1 MNPPAPPRRRR
12 APPASAPVAHACAL
26 ACTLLLSACAPDYN
40 WREIRPSG
48 EGYAVM
54 LPGKPASMSRPIN
67 LDGLAVTMAMSGAR
81 VDDRSFT
88 VGMVVLP
95 DAEPAT
101 RERARAAMRA
111 AMVRNIAGRETQVAE
126 MAVPVHDLAGRTS
139 AMQPAVRVEA
149 SGRIADRPAHLSA
162 LFVARGHRAWQAV
175 VIGPAPDAEHAPVF
189 LDSFRLLE

>member
-1 MNPPAPPRRRR
+1 MNPRSALRRRR

-111 AMVRNIAGRETQVAE
+111 AMVRNIAGWETAAAE
-126 MAVPVHDLAGRTS
+126 VRVPVIDAAGRGVAS
-139 AMQPAVRVEA
+139 EGAARIEAAGRV
-149 SGRIADRPAHLSA
+149 ADRPAHMQA
-162 LFVARGHRAWQAV
+162 QFTARGRRAWQAV
-175 VIGPAPDAEHAPVF
+175 VIGPAADPEQAQQF
-189 LDSFRLLE
+189 LDSFRILE